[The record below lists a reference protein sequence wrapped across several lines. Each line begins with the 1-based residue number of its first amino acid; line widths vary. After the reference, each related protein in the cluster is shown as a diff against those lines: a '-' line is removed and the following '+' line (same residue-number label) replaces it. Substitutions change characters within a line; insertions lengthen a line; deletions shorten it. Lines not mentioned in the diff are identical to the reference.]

1 MDNDYF
7 FIEQNNF
14 ILCVICKENVAALI
28 QYNISTNVDTKNVSI
43 FYNMKH
49 GIYVTKL
56 LIFFNMIPI
65 FT

>member
-7 FIEQNNF
+7 FIEQNNST
-14 ILCVICKENVAALI
+14 LCIICKENVAVLI
-28 QYNISTNVDTKNVSI
+28 QYNIPTNVDTKYVST

-49 GIYVTKL
+49 GIYATKVL
-56 LIFFNMIPI
+56 SFFNIIPI